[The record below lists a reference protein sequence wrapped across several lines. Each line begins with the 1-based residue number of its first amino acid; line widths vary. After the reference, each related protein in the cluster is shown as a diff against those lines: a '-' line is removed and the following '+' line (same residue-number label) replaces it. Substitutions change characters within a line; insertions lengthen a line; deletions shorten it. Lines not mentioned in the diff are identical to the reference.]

1 MDFCTAVNCMDWRTQ
16 LPVIGYLKKKFNAK
30 YVDMITE
37 AGPNKILAVGV
48 DGFLVKSIIK
58 RVRISVE
65 KHGSEIIAIVG
76 HFDCAGNPSIKE
88 EQAIH
93 TKDAIDVIKKEFP
106 HMNILGLWV
115 DQNGV
120 VSELEENS

>member
-1 MDFCTAVNCMDWRTQ
+1 MNFCTAINCMDGRTQ